1 MSYQDT
7 RYSAKK
13 FVAEKILKRS
23 LTEDEKE
30 LVDKLVSAIWR
41 DAVSYDPVWDSD

>member
-13 FVAEKILKRS
+13 FVAEKLLGRP
-23 LTEDEKE
+23 LTPEEKDIVDEFVE
-30 LVDKLVSAIWR
+30 LVWR
-41 DAVSYDPVWDSD
+41 DAVSYDAVWDSD

>member
-13 FVAEKILKRS
+13 FVAEKLLLRE
-23 LTEDEKE
+23 LTQEEKD
-30 LVDKLVSAIWR
+30 LVDKLVAAVWK